1 MRPTCRPCWLAKG
14 LLTLLPL
21 GHVLWCFVRAPESPP
36 WPLLSFAVWQRINKT
51 ILSLCTCPAVAQLGR
66 TLHAGTTTSLGALC
80 HLLRRGM
87 SAAEVLKS
95 LPARACTHFLCV
107 LFHRRQA
114 TGVSAAEV
122 LKSLPAKAC
131 KVFAI
136 IVEHQQDKKG
146 PGGVRLVF
154 QLQNIQHGFLLWC
167 A

>member
-1 MRPTCRPCWLAKG
+1 MG
-14 LLTLLPL
+14 
-21 GHVLWCFVRAPESPP
+21 V
-36 WPLLSFAVWQRINKT
+36 
-51 ILSLCTCPAVAQLGR
+51 
-66 TLHAGTTTSLGALC
+66 
-80 HLLRRGM
+80 
-87 SAAEVLKS
+87 SAAEALIS
-95 LPARACTHFLCV
+95 LPARGARIFVCV

-154 QLQNIQHGFLLWC
+154 QLQNVQLCFLLWC